1 MACATLKRSLDFDPV
16 HTHVN
21 PTKRQ
26 RCAPMVISPSSSPPS
41 SRNEHSNSVFSG
53 VCPKMSPDDPNSSRF
68 SDYDVAE
75 MMAAGIREEIRR
87 LHRKKQLHFNP
98 KLAEGTSP
106 ADTSSDSPGSPTSF
120 SSVFPASTP
129 DKPLFTF
136 RQVGLICERLITERE
151 NQIREEYDRFLSM
164 KLSEQYE
171 AFVKFS
177 NDQLHKRFD
186 AGAVPSYLS

>member
-41 SRNEHSNSVFSG
+41 SRNEHSNSVFAG
-53 VCPKMSPDDPNSSRF
+53 VCPKMSP
-68 SDYDVAE
+68 E

>member
-26 RCAPMVISPSSSPPS
+26 RCAPMVISPSSSPPGIRS
-41 SRNEHSNSVFSG
+41 DSSNSAFSG
-53 VCPKMSPDDPNSSRF
+53 VCPKMSP
-68 SDYDVAE
+68 E
-75 MMAAGIREEIRR
+75 MMAASIREEIRR
-87 LHRKKQLHFNP
+87 LHRKKQLHFHP
-98 KLAEGTSP
+98 KLAESNSP
-106 ADTSSDSPGSPTSF
+106 PDTSSDSPGSPACSF
-120 SSVFPASTP
+120 SAVFPANSP

-136 RQVGLICERLITERE
+136 RQVGLICERLINERE

-186 AGAVPSYLS
+186 AGTVPSYLS